1 MKKFELPLL
10 QQRERKKNSRNKKE
24 EEKITTEMILV
35 SIGQLT
41 VNFFVNILIRWIW
54 LLQNERFSFETVME
68 CSNVIFSYRKNIWY
82 SQK

>member
-24 EEKITTEMILV
+24 EEKITTKMILV

-41 VNFFVNILIRWIW
+41 VNFFCQYFDSMNFIIA
-54 LLQNERFSFETVME
+54 
-68 CSNVIFSYRKNIWY
+68 K
-82 SQK
+82 